1 MATSSAVQVPR
12 YCRRARRN
20 QRGARRR
27 GGRGRSVFY
36 YVFCGFKQNYFGGLY
51 RSESTL
57 LLSRTVGEGG
67 SAFDPQNGRG
77 VVYDGRLGGLG
88 IATNRDRNA
97 KLWLVNTAESTTSV
111 WQTDGQGLREIA
123 KYRVGL
129 PEGECP
135 GSCCFDEGCNMP
147 GPVAIDDQDDA
158 YVVSRGY
165 GMQGTVTKIAGHRSM
180 PG

>member
-1 MATSSAVQVPR
+1 MVSLWIRAPVSHIWPPVARCKFRAIVDALDVTKGVRDVGVVEVEVPFIMCSAASNKITLEDCTEVSPLSSSPEPW
-12 YCRRARRN
+12 AR
-20 QRGARRR
+20 
-27 GGRGRSVFY
+27 V
-36 YVFCGFKQNYFGGLY
+36 
-51 RSESTL
+51 
-57 LLSRTVGEGG
+57 G

-97 KLWLVNTAESTTSV
+97 KLWLVNTAESTASV

-135 GSCCFDEGCNMP
+135 GSCF
-147 GPVAIDDQDDA
+147 
-158 YVVSRGY
+158 
-165 GMQGTVTKIAGHRSM
+165 
-180 PG
+180 